1 MEKERTTV
9 LLNKDEMFKLKK
21 IAKFT
26 SKSTSFIIREAISEY
41 IAKKI
46 PKKEIGII
54 GIVNSGDPHF
64 AENDEEYFKKKFSII
79 GIGNSGG
86 SDIANNE
93 DEYLK
98 GLGEDWYIDKT

>member
-1 MEKERTTV
+1 MNKVKIAAFLEKDVV
-9 LLNKDEMFKLKK
+9 LKLKSL
-21 IAKFT
+21 ARLT
-26 SKSTSFIIREAISEY
+26 NKSTSFIIREAVSEY

-46 PKKEIGII
+46 HKKEINII

-64 AENDEEYFKKKFSII
+64 AENDEEYLKKKNFSII

-98 GLGEDWYIDKT
+98 GLGED

>member
-1 MEKERTTV
+1 MNKVKIAAFLEKDVV
-9 LLNKDEMFKLKK
+9 LKLKNL
-21 IAKFT
+21 ARLT
-26 SKSTSFIIREAISEY
+26 NKSTSFIIREAVNSY
-41 IAKKI
+41 VAKKA

-54 GIVNSGDPHF
+54 GIINSGDPNF
-64 AENDEEYFKKKFSII
+64 AENDEEYLKKKNFGII

-98 GLGEDWYIDKT
+98 GLGED